1 MNDAKFLQA
10 RANPALCTL
19 LRIDVV
25 LMLIATL
32 TKGII
37 SRETGTDAHT
47 AEHVFIIM
55 CMPGQL

>member
-1 MNDAKFLQA
+1 MHLVKNKCGSDAYFCI
-10 RANPALCTL
+10 N
-19 LRIDVV
+19 
-25 LMLIATL
+25 ATL